1 MAEAKLA
8 CIGGIRG
15 EHRHGGEGVS
25 VPTGPL
31 GGGRRFGSLETKL
44 ATVTTLVLVL
54 VSATLF
60 VELAVR
66 ERAKLISAK
75 TSAASMLIQL
85 LSTELAAAI
94 DFGDA
99 DDVSTRLNDLRGNP
113 DIVGAAVWADSSS
126 PPAALWAVPDSPPMT
141 APGPR
146 DADGAVATSDWLT
159 ATKTIIGPRGTSL
172 GRVRVV
178 FTLHPENDAFRKNSL
193 QLFWMT
199 AALAATAAL
208 LLALFARRYVVGPL
222 TRLAHAASALADGD
236 VSVRVDVRSN
246 DEIGDL
252 ARAFNIMGKAVA
264 FREERLHKEIELAQ
278 HLQTSILPRALAVP
292 GMDIAAKMIPTS
304 KVGGDYYDILPV
316 ADGCWIGIGDVA
328 GHGLDAGLMMLMMQS
343 IVASLVARDP
353 ATLPKE
359 IVCVL
364 NEVLFDNIRN
374 RLQRDDHAT
383 LTILHYERSGNITF
397 AGAHEEIIVYRAAE
411 RRCEVV
417 RTPGTWVGGR
427 RDIRPG
433 TVDSTLTLHGGDVL
447 LLHTDGV
454 TETRNPRGQEFGIDR
469 LCAAFESV
477 ADRTVVEI
485 QEQLLLSV
493 GAWGEAEDDVTFLV
507 LRFTGA

>member
-1 MAEAKLA
+1 VTARSGAEA
-8 CIGGIRG
+8 
-15 EHRHGGEGVS
+15 
-25 VPTGPL
+25 
-31 GGGRRFGSLETKL
+31 GRRRIGSLEARL

-99 DDVSTRLNDLRGNP
+99 DDVSARLNDLRGNP
-113 DIVGAAVWADSSS
+113 DIVGAAVWSDPGS
-126 PPAALWAVPDSPPMT
+126 PPTAAWTVSESPPM
-141 APGPR
+141 APPGPA
-146 DADGAVATSDWLT
+146 DADGAAVTSDWLT
-159 ATKTIIGPRGTSL
+159 ATKTIVGPRGASL
-172 GRVRVV
+172 ARLRVV
-178 FTLHPENDAFRKNSL
+178 FTLRPENEAFRKNAL
-193 QLFWMT
+193 QLFGMT

-208 LLALFARRYVVGPL
+208 LLALLARRYVVGPL

-236 VSVRVDVRSN
+236 LSVHVDVQSN

-252 ARAFNIMGKAVA
+252 ARAFNVMGKAVA

-278 HLQTSILPRALAVP
+278 HIQTSILPRTLSVP
-292 GMDIAAKMIPTS
+292 GMDIAATMIPTS
-304 KVGGDYYDILPV
+304 KVGGDYYDVLPV

-353 ATLPKE
+353 ATSPRE
-359 IVCVL
+359 VVCVL

-374 RLQRDDHAT
+374 RLRRDDHAT
-383 LTILHYERSGNITF
+383 LTILHYDRDGKVTF

-411 RRCEVV
+411 RRCETIL
-417 RTPGTWVGGR
+417 TPGTWVGGR

-433 TVDSTLTLHGGDVL
+433 TVESSLRLHRGDVV
-447 LLHTDGV
+447 LLHTDGI
-454 TETRNPRGQEFGIDR
+454 TEMRNARGEEFGIER
-469 LCAAFESV
+469 LCAALESA
-477 ADRTVVEI
+477 ADKPIATI
-485 QEQLLLSV
+485 QEQLLEAIA
-493 GAWGEAEDDVTFLV
+493 GWGEADDDVTFLV
-507 LRFTGA
+507 FRYIGA